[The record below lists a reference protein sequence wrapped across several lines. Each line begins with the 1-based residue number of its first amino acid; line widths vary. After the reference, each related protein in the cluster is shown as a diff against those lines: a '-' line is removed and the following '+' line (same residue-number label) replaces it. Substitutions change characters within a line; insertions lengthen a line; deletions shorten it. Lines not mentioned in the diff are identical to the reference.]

1 MLGTFSRSNVNVNY
15 TEKAH
20 FASKTKAK
28 KVNLSVSC
36 IFKTAYLRHRTIAC
50 SNNRQL
56 IINAIWKGK
65 QRKKSDAWNLG
76 RFRNKAWKWKI
87 HIKPSAFTLDF
98 LNHWWPTDC
107 KLLFLRAFFSSS
119 CFLENDKRKKEVL
132 DCVYCCI
139 AYRFIFVWASIAE
152 SLLRCFYQINVII
165 GFRLSCSFTV
175 TENCAKLEQYSGE
188 WTNVIKYLW

>member
-1 MLGTFSRSNVNVNY
+1 M
-15 TEKAH
+15 
-20 FASKTKAK
+20 
-28 KVNLSVSC
+28 NLSVSC

-65 QRKKSDAWNLG
+65 QKKKSDAWNLG

-107 KLLFLRAFFSSS
+107 KLLFLRAFFFFIMFSWKWQK
-119 CFLENDKRKKEVL
+119 EKRSARLCVL
-132 DCVYCCI
+132 LYCVSF
-139 AYRFIFVWASIAE
+139 RFIFVWASIAE